1 LLVAFG
7 AAFHRKCIEIVVARS
22 AGLSWWIVAIPLF
35 HPKSERLTGKPEL
48 TGIGGQL
55 LVCRPYG
62 KWLVAIGMPSAIA
75 DHVVYATI

>member
-48 TGIGGQL
+48 TGIGG
-55 LVCRPYG
+55 
-62 KWLVAIGMPSAIA
+62 
-75 DHVVYATI
+75 